1 MFIEPQLNSS
11 HKHQR
16 KAGWIEV
23 VCGSMFSGKTEE
35 LIRRVNRAII
45 AQQEVHIFKPAID
58 IRYDVVKVVSHNY
71 NEITSTPIKSSDQI
85 LALVGNA
92 DVVAIDEA
100 QFLDEGLVDVCI
112 TLANSGRRVIVCG
125 LDMDFEGKPFG
136 IMPQLM
142 SIAEFITKLHAI
154 CMQCGDVASFSYRL
168 SESQEKVV
176 LGEKDLYEA
185 RCRRCF
191 TEGREEQA
199 QAEEL
204 NGAISH
210 ER

>member
-11 HKHQR
+11 DKHQR

-45 AQQEVHIFKPAID
+45 AKQDVRIYKPAID
-58 IRYDVVKVVSHNY
+58 IRYDVEKVVSHNA
-71 NEITSTPIKSSDQI
+71 NAVVSTPVSNSSEIMD
-85 LALVGNA
+85 LAEGA

-100 QFLDEGLVDVCI
+100 QFLDAGLIDVCVA
-112 TLANSGRRVIVCG
+112 LANDGKRVIVCG

-168 SESQEKVV
+168 TASKEKVV
-176 LGEKDLYEA
+176 LGEKDAYEA

-191 TEGREEQA
+191 TEGQEANKAELAASLEQ
-199 QAEEL
+199 
-204 NGAISH
+204 
-210 ER
+210 

>member
-11 HKHQR
+11 DKHQR

-45 AQQEVHIFKPAID
+45 AQQEVHIYKPAID
-58 IRYDVVKVVSHNY
+58 IRYDVVKIVSHNS
-71 NEITSTPIKSSDQI
+71 NEVVSTPVDSSAEI
-85 LALVGNA
+85 LALAGDA

-100 QFLDEGLVDVCI
+100 QFLDEGLIAVCVE
-112 TLANSGRRVIVCG
+112 LANEGKRVIICG

-168 SESQEKVV
+168 TASQEKVL
-176 LGEKDLYEA
+176 LGEKDSYEA

-191 TEGREEQA
+191 TEGRSEESSLSV
-199 QAEEL
+199 AETSTTSQL
-204 NGAISH
+204 
-210 ER
+210 